1 MVWPQVGWVDI
12 AMLALLLVSTAIGLV
27 RGFTFEVLS
36 LAGWFAAWFACLW
49 FGPLLAP
56 YLPIGEAGSALNRVL
71 AYAFTFFVVLVLW
84 SLAARAVSSFI
95 AATPLRP
102 VDRLSG
108 AVFGLARG
116 LLVLLALIGVL
127 VYTPAI
133 RSDSW
138 RQSRGVAWAG
148 EVLYMVLPWL
158 SPAPAGP
165 REAPAAGSV

>member
-12 AMLALLLVSTAIGLV
+12 AMLALLLVSTAIGMM
-27 RGFTFEVLS
+27 RGFTFEILS
-36 LAGWFAAWFACLW
+36 LADWFAAWFACLW

-108 AVFGLARG
+108 AVFG
-116 LLVLLALIGVL
+116 
-127 VYTPAI
+127 
-133 RSDSW
+133 
-138 RQSRGVAWAG
+138 
-148 EVLYMVLPWL
+148 
-158 SPAPAGP
+158 
-165 REAPAAGSV
+165 